1 MTHLDIQVRKDA
13 RDRAI
18 AEFAE
23 AWKRAEAGEA
33 VEPSDRLYFADWS
46 TFAGIFTARRIDLL
60 ESLRR
65 EPAESIRALARR
77 LGRDQKNVHADIQ
90 ALVTVGLV
98 ARDGDRLTAPYAE
111 VGAVMRFAA

>member
-13 RDRAI
+13 RVRAV
-18 AEFAE
+18 AEFVD
-23 AWKRAEAGEA
+23 AWKRAEAGET
-33 VEPSDRLYFADWS
+33 VEPSDRLYIADWS
-46 TFAGIFTARRIDLL
+46 TFAATFTGRRVELL

-77 LGRDQKNVHADIQ
+77 LGRDRKNVHADVQ

-98 ARDGDRLTAPYAE
+98 SVEGQRLTAPYAE
-111 VGAVMRFAA
+111 VGAVLQFAA